1 MSPIVQK
8 IHDIGTRTWLRFVQ
22 ALNAILISLAGAAVV
37 VNQAYPGVIT
47 GAINKLPPALG
58 IPLLFVLGFLVHYS
72 LRRAK
77 VSPND

>member
-1 MSPIVQK
+1 MNPILQR
-8 IHDIGTRTWLRFVQ
+8 IHDIGTRAWLRFVQ

-47 GAINKLPPALG
+47 GAISKLPPIVG

>member
-22 ALNAILISLAGAAVV
+22 ALNWIAVSIAGAAAVF
-37 VNQAYPGVIT
+37 NTMYPRAVEDLAGS
-47 GAINKLPPALG
+47 LPPWAK
-58 IPLLFVLGFLVHYS
+58 LLVLATWAGLIHYS